1 MKKNCPSVNDCSS
14 ISLSIALVACK
25 SHWTHHHT
33 PRVEN
38 TKREVDELT
47 KARTLLLNNPMSSGI
62 KKFDVVNDLHL
73 SKLHFL
79 GTLLNHQK
87 SIHSNEISFLIK
99 CEVESYMFK
108 INNCNLYYKHVR
120 AHHNNLDSYSLSLI
134 GGITIWVILMKKKSK
149 LYPVRMMNS
158 ANPRIQRNRM
168 TIEV

>member
-1 MKKNCPSVNDCSS
+1 MFFHLSFHCIGCMQ
-14 ISLSIALVACK
+14 ISLNTPPYTK
-25 SHWTHHHT
+25 SRKHQ
-33 PRVEN
+33 
-38 TKREVDELT
+38 VDELT

-79 GTLLNHQK
+79 GTLINHQK

-99 CEVESYMFK
+99 CEVESYIFK

-120 AHHNNLDSYSLSLI
+120 AHHNNLDSYSLSLMR
-134 GGITIWVILMKKKSK
+134 GITIRVILMKKKSK

-158 ANPRIQRNRM
+158 ANPRIQRNHM
-168 TIEV
+168 TVEV